1 MVFKK
6 KSKEQKAQVRLKKEQ
21 EMAEYLRGK
30 GWQQCGPLG
39 DVWKTVNWKSGSEFV
54 VLSLT
59 HAYQAQVKLDH
70 SGVERP
76 ANLDDDLAA
85 KI

>member
-1 MVFKK
+1 MYKK
-6 KSKEQKAQVRLKKEQ
+6 KVKQQRAQVRLQQEQ
-21 EMAEYLRGK
+21 AMADYLRGK

-39 DVWKTVNWKSGSEFV
+39 DVWKTVNWKSGEEFV

-70 SGVERP
+70 AGVEKP
-76 ANLDDDLAA
+76 ANTDDDLVA